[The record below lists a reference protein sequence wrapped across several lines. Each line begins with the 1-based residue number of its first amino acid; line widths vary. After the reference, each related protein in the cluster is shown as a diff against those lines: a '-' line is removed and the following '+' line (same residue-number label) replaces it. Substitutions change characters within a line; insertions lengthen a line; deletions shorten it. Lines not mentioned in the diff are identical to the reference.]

1 MAKKRQ
7 TFAKMTRD
15 RELKEKREAKR
26 QRKAD
31 RKAAA
36 ARETAWRRRKSVR
49 DDRRARRDDRTT
61 SRLLG
66 VGRAEDDHLIGPAL
80 PRIST
85 VRRSRLC
92 EPAASATAALT
103 ITSPACAAP

>member
-7 TFAKMTRD
+7 TFAKMNRD

-36 ARETAWRRRKSVR
+36 AGNGVSPEEVSPETTDGLVAPGAS
-49 DDRRARRDDRTT
+49 
-61 SRLLG
+61 
-66 VGRAEDDHLIGPAL
+66 L
-80 PRIST
+80 PPVVNDVER
-85 VRRSRLC
+85 
-92 EPAASATAALT
+92 
-103 ITSPACAAP
+103 